1 MKPIEINSQENV
13 VCPFCQHVTVDLKSD
28 EPSII
33 PCEHLVYVA
42 TDVSLEYRS
51 EIINQLF
58 QIDPKE
64 DNCELELEDIIDHP
78 DFENIFENGQLKGL
92 IHYESYE
99 PSPSFFGAY
108 YGYIQNL

>member
-1 MKPIEINSQENV
+1 MAKKKKI
-13 VCPFCQHVTVDLKSD
+13 VT
-28 EPSII
+28 P
-33 PCEHLVYVA
+33 
-42 TDVSLEYRS
+42 
-51 EIINQLF
+51 
-58 QIDPKE
+58 
-64 DNCELELEDIIDHP
+64 EDIIDHP

>member
-1 MKPIEINSQENV
+1 MKPIEINSEENV
-13 VCPFCQHVTVDLKSD
+13 VCPFCHQVTVDIKSD
-28 EPSII
+28 EPLVI
-33 PCEHLVYVA
+33 PCDHLVYAA

-58 QIDPKE
+58 GIDPKE

-78 DFENIFENGQLKGL
+78 DFENIIENGQLKGL
-92 IHYESYE
+92 IQYESYD

-108 YGYIQNL
+108 YGYIQKQ